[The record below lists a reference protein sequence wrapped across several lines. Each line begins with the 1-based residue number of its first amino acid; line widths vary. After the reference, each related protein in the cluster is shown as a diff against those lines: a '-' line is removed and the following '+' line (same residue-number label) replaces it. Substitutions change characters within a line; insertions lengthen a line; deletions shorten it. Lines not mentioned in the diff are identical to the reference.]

1 MRILLEHEKDASRL
15 RDALLELHKTL
26 IDSERVGYEET
37 FGSIA
42 SPNEFLRLLL
52 NDPWFTWLRPL
63 SGFVSAMD
71 EALDGK
77 EPMTVEQAGQFVV
90 EAKALLTPNEHGEGF
105 ARHYFIAIQR
115 DPDVALAH
123 ANVRRLRR

>member
-1 MRILLEHEKDASRL
+1 MRKLLEHEKAVSQL
-15 RDALLELHKTL
+15 RDALLALHKTL

-37 FGSIA
+37 FGAIS

-63 SGFVSAMD
+63 SGFVSALD
-71 EALDGK
+71 EALDDK
-77 EPMTVEQAGQFVV
+77 EPMTVEQAGRFVV
-90 EAKALLTPNEHGEGF
+90 EAKALLTPSEQGEGF

-115 DPDVALAH
+115 DPDVVLAH
-123 ANVRRLRR
+123 ANVTRLHR